1 MRTKYL
7 DVHGH
12 ATFCHFLGPT
22 TLPGVPPDLSRG
34 RKVILIHGAGGNGN
48 TWHYQIESL
57 APKHSPIALDLPGH
71 GRSSGV
77 EGLMSIR
84 DYSEFLAHFM
94 DTLGIDSAVLAGWSM
109 GGAIAMDLAQR
120 HPARV
125 EGLILV
131 ATAARFTIQ
140 DEVYKQLWSV
150 MMGRAPQAFTTDG
163 FAKKTIKENFNAVRE
178 LWMEQTKTD
187 PRVRC
192 TDVRACREV
201 DLRESIT
208 AIRKP
213 TLILAGAED

>member
-109 GGAIAMDLAQR
+109 GGAIALAF
-120 HPARV
+120 
-125 EGLILV
+125 
-131 ATAARFTIQ
+131 AARFPGMASRLLLIGTTPCLIQ
-140 DEVYKQLWSV
+140 RPDWPHAVPPAAAEQLGQVLASDYGTGIEMFCS
-150 MMGRAPQAFTTDG
+150 MMFP
-163 FAKKTIKENFNAVRE
+163 
-178 LWMEQTKTD
+178 
-187 PRVRC
+187 
-192 TDVRACREV
+192 
-201 DLRESIT
+201 
-208 AIRKP
+208 
-213 TLILAGAED
+213 